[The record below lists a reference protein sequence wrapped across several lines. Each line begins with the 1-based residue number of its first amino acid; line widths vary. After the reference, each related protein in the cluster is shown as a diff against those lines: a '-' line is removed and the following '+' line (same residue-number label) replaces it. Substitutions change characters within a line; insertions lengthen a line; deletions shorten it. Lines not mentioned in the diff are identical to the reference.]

1 MRNKV
6 VEIQPD
12 DGVLWIAAIGY
23 TIVTFT

>member
-12 DGVLWIAAIGY
+12 DGVLWVVAGGY